1 MSAKKTEIKVSI
13 NCRKCKTGVMK
24 TAVKFTGVNEVK
36 LDAEKG
42 TLTVIG
48 TADPVCIAT
57 KLRKAGYIAEI
68 MSVGPPKKPDEKK
81 PDDEKPPSP
90 SKPLPPCC
98 NQCQLVGVSYVTYD
112 HPSCSIL

>member
-24 TAVKFTGVNEVK
+24 TAVKFIGVDEVK

-42 TLTVIG
+42 ILTVIG
-48 TADPVCIAT
+48 TADPVCITT
-57 KLRKAGYIAEI
+57 KLRKAGYFAEI
-68 MSVGPPKKPDEKK
+68 MSVGAPKKPDEKK
-81 PDDEKPPSP
+81 PDDEKKSP

-98 NQCQLVGVSYVTYD
+98 NQCQLVGVSYDTYD
-112 HPSCSIL
+112 RPSCSIL